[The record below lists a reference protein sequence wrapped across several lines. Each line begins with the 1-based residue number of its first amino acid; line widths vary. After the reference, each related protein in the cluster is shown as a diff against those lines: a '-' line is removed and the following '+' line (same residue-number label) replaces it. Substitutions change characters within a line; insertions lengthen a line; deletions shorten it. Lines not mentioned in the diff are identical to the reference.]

1 MYLKNFYRRPRPDK
15 LAKKLGIERQKA
27 QAYIDHYFARYP
39 GVLAY
44 MNKTRALA
52 HQQGYVETI
61 FGRRLDLPDIHA
73 RSALQRKA
81 AERAAINAPLQGTA
95 ADLIKKAMLVLYK
108 WQTKLPSP
116 SPVSMIMQVHDE
128 LVFEV
133 DKTAVAS
140 VLQPIQTMME
150 TVVTLA
156 VPLIVSMGVG
166 DSWDEANS
174 N

>member
-1 MYLKNFYRRPRPDK
+1 
-15 LAKKLGIERQKA
+15 
-27 QAYIDHYFARYP
+27 
-39 GVLAY
+39 
-44 MNKTRALA
+44 MNQTRALA
-52 HQQGYVETI
+52 HHQGYVETL
-61 FGRRLDLPDIHA
+61 FGRRLDLPDINA

-108 WQTKLPSP
+108 WQTEFPSP
-116 SPVSMIMQVHDE
+116 SPVTMIMQVHDE

-133 DKTAVAS
+133 DKTAVDS

-150 TVVTLA
+150 SVVTLA

-174 N
+174 NL

>member
-1 MYLKNFYRRPRPDK
+1 
-15 LAKKLGIERQKA
+15 
-27 QAYIDHYFARYP
+27 
-39 GVLAY
+39 
-44 MNKTRALA
+44 
-52 HQQGYVETI
+52 
-61 FGRRLDLPDIHA
+61 
-73 RSALQRKA
+73 
-81 AERAAINAPLQGTA
+81 
-95 ADLIKKAMLVLYK
+95 MLVLYK

-150 TVVTLA
+150 SVVTLA